1 MKAWTLEEIG
11 RIEYKEVEKPQI
23 KEGEALLKVRAA
35 GICGSDIP
43 RIYRDGAHK
52 MPLIPGHEFSGEV
65 VEIGDNV
72 ENKWHGK
79 RVGVFPLI
87 PCHNCF
93 PCQKGQYEMCRSYSY
108 LGSRQDGGFA
118 QCVAVPV
125 SNLIELPENVSF
137 EQAAMLEPMAV
148 AVHAMRR
155 TNVAEDMT
163 VVVAGAGTI
172 GQLLVMFLLERGVKQ
187 VLVLGNKD
195 YQKEQMFANGLP
207 KDFFCDIR
215 KTDTKSWLLEKT
227 NGNGPDVFFEC
238 VGKTENISLAIDVTM
253 PGGQICMVG
262 NPYSDVEL
270 KKDVYW
276 KVLRNQLR
284 ITGTWNSSFEF
295 GVNNKEMS
303 SHKDI
308 SKKVKNEESDW
319 EYVLR
324 LLKENRIAPER
335 LISHKLPFEQL
346 DKGLELMRDKTEDF
360 LKVMIVNEI

>member
-1 MKAWTLEEIG
+1 MKAWVLKGIG
-11 RIEYKEVEKPQI
+11 DIHWKDIKKPQI
-23 KEGEALLKVRAA
+23 ADTEVLLKVRAA
-35 GICGSDIP
+35 GVCGSDIP

-65 VEIGDNV
+65 VETGEKV
-72 ENKWHGK
+72 ERKWHGK

-87 PCHNCF
+87 PCHNCL

-108 LGSRQDGGFA
+108 LGSRRDGGFA
-118 QCVAVPV
+118 QYVAVPA

-155 TNVAEDMT
+155 TEVTKDTT

-187 VLVLGNKD
+187 VLVLGNKNH
-195 YQKEQMFANGLP
+195 QKEQMFENGLP
-207 KDFFCDIR
+207 KDCFCDIGEMDA
-215 KTDTKSWLLEKT
+215 KTWLLEKT
-227 NGNGPDVFFEC
+227 NGNGPDVFLEC

-295 GVNNKEMS
+295 SADNKAMS
-303 SHKDI
+303 SNEAMSERVEI
-308 SKKVKNEESDW
+308 EESDW

-335 LISHKLPFEQL
+335 FISHKLPFEQL
-346 DKGLELMRDKTEDF
+346 DKGLELMRDKTEGF
-360 LKVMIVNEI
+360 LKVMVINEK